1 MSARPREICDSARL
15 PRTPAVSLKRL
26 SAIFH
31 TNRSCASS
39 CITGAAAGSQRAVR
53 GVTRRSQQQGQ
64 SPPGAGSH
72 GCFSS
77 YVLVVSFWTSL
88 TVFCFRFQDFCSV
101 HLRLT
106 HPCIHPSIQYTG
118 YCIIG
123 RDRNKQT
130 LKQKNNWSHLKKY
143 NYFA

>member
-64 SPPGAGSH
+64 RPPGAGSH

-77 YVLVVSFWTSL
+77 YVLVVSLCTSL
-88 TVFCFRFQDFCSV
+88 TVFCFRSQDFCSV
-101 HLRLT
+101 HLRLA
-106 HPCIHPSIQYTG
+106 HPAIHPIHWILYNWVRQ
-118 YCIIG
+118 
-123 RDRNKQT
+123 KQT
-130 LKQKNNWSHLKKY
+130 NIETKKQLISSSEV
-143 NYFA
+143 